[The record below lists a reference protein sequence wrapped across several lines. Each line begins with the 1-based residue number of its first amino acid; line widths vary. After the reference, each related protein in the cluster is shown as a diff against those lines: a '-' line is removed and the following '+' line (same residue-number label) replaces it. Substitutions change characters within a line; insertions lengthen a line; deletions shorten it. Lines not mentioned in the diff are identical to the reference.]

1 MQDKGDTML
10 KFTADYR
17 DGRVYVGGKV
27 YVAGLFAT
35 HLLNQYYLNDTA
47 ARIAVFS
54 DDVNFNIVR
63 QLENG
68 YLNIGEFVSTGRN
81 VLEAMKA
88 LPKLHPFDTLDNSA
102 ITDCVTNLFTEEN
115 GERICAYFSEKAKI
129 STFPQDEV
137 AVGTTFRYAERTDK
151 EASVLVHDAITILQ
165 FFNNVSADLISAHDK
180 LSAFVKRI
188 DEAERFDEK
197 HLLPIALEVFGQIPF
212 PLTTEYIS
220 LKKNKT
226 SSGETVAR
234 RLTFNRYIAFVL
246 TDFFEGLHY
255 GHYPRQC
262 GICKRYFLMQSARRQ
277 QYCMGIAP
285 EQIRGQNVTCRRYA
299 ASMKRKEKAE
309 NDPISAVYTNRC
321 SAIRTEVKRGTI
333 PAEIGE
339 AAKALALEHKKAAL
353 MDDDYAKKQYKKD
366 MSREKL
372 YRDAGLK

>member
-1 MQDKGDTML
+1 MQDKGDTMI

-17 DGRVYVGGKV
+17 DGRVYVCGKV
-27 YVAGLFAT
+27 YAAGLFAT

-47 ARIAVFS
+47 SRIAVFS
-54 DDVNFNIVR
+54 DDVNYNIVR

-68 YLNIGEFVSTGRN
+68 YLNISEFVSTGRN
-81 VLEAMKA
+81 VLEAMKS

-102 ITDCVTNLFTEEN
+102 ITDCVTNLFTEKN
-115 GERICAYFSEKAKI
+115 GEHICNFLSEKAKI
-129 STFPQDEV
+129 SMLPQDEV
-137 AVGTTFRYAERTDK
+137 SVGTAYRYAERTNK
-151 EASVLVHDAITILQ
+151 EAKELVHDVITILQ

-180 LSAFVKRI
+180 LTAFVEHI

-220 LKKNKT
+220 LKKNKA
-226 SSGETVAR
+226 SSGETIAR
-234 RLTFNRYIAFVL
+234 RLSFDRYIAFVL

-255 GHYPRQC
+255 GHYPRRC

-299 ASMKRKEKAE
+299 ASVKRKEKAE
-309 NDPISAVYTNRC
+309 NDPISAIYTNRC

-339 AAKALALEHKKAAL
+339 SAKALALEHKKTAL
-353 MDDDYAKKQYKKD
+353 MDDDYAKRQYKKD